1 MSLVPLS
8 RAIQAMPQPPTG
20 VVRDAYNHTV
30 AITFRAVPGK
40 PGLVALPV
48 IDDEFIPLTGTLH
61 LDWDDYPPAALDLI
75 VKFYRANF
83 EDIFALYP
91 GYTPKRRVK
100 SRATEKY
107 VAVQLANG
115 LFIPATTPKDESSIL
130 SLPLTYVDEMEWS
143 LNREIYFSKED
154 KPSEESLRMANEAD
168 MREIFEHL
176 RLTFAN
182 WFGSESVS
190 PDFRQTIKKI
200 IDSRVLPLF
209 ERRKRLEI
217 LLGSTILSWM
227 DSETPVGEQE
237 PSLLRVDCRL
247 RAEPTCSGKCVWR
260 QSGDAVGRCYLHSP
274 TSFHLGGRRV
284 NGSRLLML
292 RLLEELLRFPERK
305 QQLLT
310 GNVTTLVSL
319 RDAVKIGDQYIL
331 PEGSVAWHDLLRLD
345 WIESGKE
352 SKKFYEEMSRKNT
365 TEMKNENNE
374 GARLAYESLPDSLKT
389 LFGVDDPKTNTL
401 VLLKASVREGL
412 SPLNPFLVPL
422 GTSAGE
428 LGMSETAAA
437 LDRDAVKRLT
447 LFTRR
452 PILYIDTIFDPPEV
466 MAFGV
471 LRKQKT
477 PLPFILVSTESGPR
491 LLSSSKRA
499 IQDIRP
505 EAMPSGLLTLY
516 EDRVGI
522 TE

>member
-1 MSLVPLS
+1 
-8 RAIQAMPQPPTG
+8 
-20 VVRDAYNHTV
+20 
-30 AITFRAVPGK
+30 
-40 PGLVALPV
+40 
-48 IDDEFIPLTGTLH
+48 
-61 LDWDDYPPAALDLI
+61 
-75 VKFYRANF
+75 
-83 EDIFALYP
+83 
-91 GYTPKRRVK
+91 
-100 SRATEKY
+100 
-107 VAVQLANG
+107 LANG
-115 LFIPATTPKDESSIL
+115 LFIPAATPKDESSIL

-143 LNREIYFSKED
+143 LNREIYFSKEN
-154 KPSEESLRMANEAD
+154 KPSEESLRVANEAD

-200 IDSRVLPLF
+200 IDSRALPLF

-217 LLGSTILSWM
+217 LLGSTLLSWM
-227 DSETPVGEQE
+227 DSETPVGDQE

-247 RAEPTCSGKCVWR
+247 RAEPTCTGKCVWR
-260 QSGDAVGRCYLHSP
+260 QSGEAVGRCYLHSP
-274 TSFHLGGRRV
+274 TSFHLGGRKV
-284 NGSRLLML
+284 NGPRLLML

-319 RDAVKIGDQYIL
+319 RDAVKIGDQFIL

-345 WIESGKE
+345 WMESGKE
-352 SKKFYEEMSRKNT
+352 SKKFYEEMSRRNA
-365 TEMKNENNE
+365 TEPKNEPNE
-374 GARLAYESLPDSLKT
+374 GARLAYEPLPDSLKS
-389 LFGVDDPKTNTL
+389 LFGADDPKTNSL
-401 VLLKASVREGL
+401 VLLKAPVREGL

-428 LGMSETAAA
+428 LGMSETGAA

-477 PLPFILVSTESGPR
+477 PLPFILVSTEAGPR
-491 LLSSSKRA
+491 LLSSSKRT
-499 IQDIRP
+499 IQDVRP
-505 EAMPSGLLTLY
+505 EAMPSGLQTLY